1 MKKQLA
7 KPFAVLGI
15 AVGVLFAQTI
25 SIGAANAAPVAISS
39 SMSASKLASD
49 VSVSSISVNGKS
61 VKVGSSVLLA
71 VGAKSATVVATP
83 TSKFSK
89 VSVEGATGLKAGVNV
104 VKLNVTALNGDSIT
118 HIVRLLVPVYAKISV
133 RFESGSSAV
142 TSEAESALA
151 TLVDNVRGI
160 KKSVVVTG
168 FTTQAAAE
176 SRAPKLSTARANK
189 VASKLKSL
197 GLSGTY
203 SAVGKGRGSN
213 AQAIIAVTYV
223 PVASNNVN
231 LSTFTLGGDTVVDG
245 QTVQA
250 SFGTEALAVVAVT
263 EDSKA
268 TVEVEGGDA
277 LEVGENSV
285 TATVTA
291 QDGTVK
297 VYTVKIVVAGS
308 SNTDLSTFTIDGSA
322 VSNGSTV
329 EVVAGTTSVE
339 VVAEASD
346 ENATVDVVGGDELV
360 PGENTV
366 TVTVTAQN
374 GTELVSEVT
383 VNVALSEDT
392 SLASFTINGTDVAD
406 GDSIPVPAGTTSVE
420 VLAEASMTGATV
432 DISGD
437 TDLVAGDNIVTVTV
451 NATDGENSDSY
462 NVIVNV
468 LLSSDSSLKSLTVN
482 GKNAVVGSVVFVDPG
497 TLSVEVLGDGTIAG
511 TTVEVLD
518 ESNTDL
524 VAGFNTVNITVTTTN
539 DTVVVYTI
547 QVYVGL
553 KIFQVAG
560 VNVNDGDTV
569 SVPTGTGS
577 VRVVAVANE
586 STSTVDISGNTDLV
600 PGENIITVDVTT
612 ADGDTESYNVIVA
625 VALSSNTALATF
637 EVNGSA
643 TTDGSTINVAAGTT
657 SVLVNAVS
665 QDAFADV
672 TVAGDTA
679 LVSGSNTLTVT
690 VDATDGTQKIYT
702 ITVVVAGDVVS

>member
-15 AVGVLFAQTI
+15 ALGVLFAQTI

-39 SMSASKLASD
+39 RPAVAKIASD
-49 VSVSSISVNGKS
+49 VSLSSILVNGKS

-83 TSKFSK
+83 SSQFTK
-89 VSVEGATGLKAGVNV
+89 VSVEGASGLKAGVNIL
-104 VKLNVTALNGDSIT
+104 KLNTVALNGST
-118 HIVRLLVPVYAKISV
+118 ASHILRLLVPVYVKTSV
-133 RFESGSSAV
+133 RFAMGSSSV
-142 TSEAESALA
+142 TDVASTSLT
-151 TLVDNVRGI
+151 TLVDDIRGI
-160 KKSVVVTG
+160 KTSVVVTG
-168 FTTQAAAE
+168 FTSQDAAE
-176 SRAPKLSTARANK
+176 AHAPKLSNARAHK
-189 VASKLKSL
+189 VVSKLKSL
-197 GLSGTY
+197 GLVASY
-203 SAVGKGRGSN
+203 SAAGKGRGNN

-223 PVASNNVN
+223 PVPSNNVN
-231 LSTFTLGGDTVVDG
+231 LSSFTVAGSAVVDG
-245 QTVQA
+245 SVVQA
-250 SFGTEALAVVAVT
+250 ANGTASVEVMAET

-268 TVEVEGGDA
+268 TVVVDGGDA
-277 LEVGENSV
+277 LEVGDNAI

-291 QDGTVK
+291 QDGSVK
-297 VYTVKIVVAGS
+297 VYSVKVVVAGS
-308 SNTDLSTFTIDGSA
+308 ANTDLSTFTIDGSA
-322 VSNGSTV
+322 VVNGGSV
-329 EVVAGTTSVE
+329 DVVAGTTSVE
-339 VVAEASD
+339 VVAEAAD
-346 ENATVDVVGGDELV
+346 ENSNVDVVGGDELV

-366 TVTVTAQN
+366 TATVTAQD
-374 GTELVSEVT
+374 GTVSVSEVT
-383 VNVALSEDT
+383 VNVALSDNT
-392 SLASFTINGTDVAD
+392 TLSTFSINGTDVAD
-406 GDSIPVPAGTTSVE
+406 GDSIPVPAGTTSVD
-420 VLAEASMTGATV
+420 VMAEAAMPGATV

-482 GKNAVVGSVVFVDPG
+482 GKTAVVGSVVFVDPG
-497 TLSVEVLGDGTIAG
+497 TLSVEVLGEGNIAG

-518 ESNTDL
+518 ESNIDL

-539 DTVVVYTI
+539 DTVVVYSI

-560 VNVNDGDTV
+560 VSVTDGDTV
-569 SVPTGTGS
+569 TVPSGTGS

-600 PGENIITVDVTT
+600 PGENIITIDVTT

-625 VALSSNTALATF
+625 VALSSNTALSTLQ
-637 EVNGSA
+637 VNGSA

-672 TVAGDTA
+672 TVAGDTG
-679 LVSGSNTLTVT
+679 LVAGNNTLTVT

-702 ITVVVAGDVVS
+702 ITVFVAGAVV